1 MGELLNTGTR
11 LPPSMKP
18 KGGKLP
24 SITLEGRSEAKVE
37 VRDGK
42 IVKVCGTC
50 GTILDRATGACPKHG

>member
-1 MGELLNTGTR
+1 MISGR
-11 LPPSMKP
+11 AIHAAMKP

-42 IVKVCGTC
+42 IVKVCGMC
-50 GTILDRATGACPKHG
+50 GNVLDRATGACPAHG

>member
-1 MGELLNTGTR
+1 
-11 LPPSMKP
+11 MKP

-24 SITLEGRSEAKVE
+24 SISLEGRSEAKVE

-50 GTILDRATGACPKHG
+50 GSVLDRATGACPTHG

>member
-1 MGELLNTGTR
+1 
-11 LPPSMKP
+11 MKP

-42 IVKVCGTC
+42 IVKVCGDC
-50 GTILDRATGACPKHG
+50 GNVLDRATGACPVHG

>member
-1 MGELLNTGTR
+1 
-11 LPPSMKP
+11 MKP

-42 IVKVCGTC
+42 IVKVCGAC
-50 GTILDRATGACPKHG
+50 GTILDRVTGACPKHG